1 MVKFELNEIIYVHK
15 IISEQEIKGADA
27 PFIANIL
34 NKLVNEASVIEGSK
48 KEVKTKK

>member
-1 MVKFELNEIIYVHK
+1 MIKFELNEIIYVHK

-34 NKLVNEASVIEGSK
+34 SKLINEASVIENDK
-48 KEVKTKK
+48 KVEKIKK